1 MFDDS
6 EARYYARKFMDSWM
20 SALFTYQT
28 NPKYNDI
35 KSFLRAEGVCL
46 MYNLVDRVSYEVSR
60 IIELEKIKFPYV
72 SLV

>member
-6 EARYYARKFMDSWM
+6 EARFYARKFMDFWM
-20 SALFTYQT
+20 GSILTYQQ

-35 KSFLRAEGVCL
+35 KAFLISESANT
-46 MYNLVDRVSYEVSR
+46 YNNLVDRVCYEVSR
-60 IIELEKIKFPYV
+60 IIELNNIKFSYV